1 MFEEPFRWLEA
12 ISTRHSY
19 VQEKLK
25 KGQPVIAVPYKDG
38 TLMLG
43 FSPQPGKIFE
53 LYDRIALGGLGHPA
67 DVERLRMTLLD
78 MAHLEGF
85 NRSEKDVTIA
95 RLLQFGIAPSLK
107 QNFEEIVRAPYL
119 IQLLLMEIDFDNRPS
134 FYRVN
139 YDGHWETFK
148 KGVVISGDSK
158 LSDAVQEKIEA
169 TDFASM
175 PLEDALKKACNIW
188 EEGKRDVADKESN
201 EESDDPAPTLKEAF
215 DKWTLEVGVL
225 STDTERKALY
235 RALAPDEIEKLK
247 SACLS

>member
-25 KGQPVIAVPYKDG
+25 KGQPVIAVPYQYG

-107 QNFEEIVRAPYL
+107 QNFEEVVRAPYL
-119 IQLLLMEIDFDNRPS
+119 IQLLLMEIDFNNQAS
-134 FYRVN
+134 FFRVN

-148 KGVVISGDSK
+148 KGAVIAGDTQ
-158 LSDAVQEKIEA
+158 LSDALEEKIES
-169 TDFASM
+169 TDFTS
-175 PLEDALKKACNIW
+175 LSLDDALLKACRIW
-188 EEGKRDVADKESN
+188 EEAKKDIAD
-201 EESDDPAPTLKEAF
+201 EESDDPALTLKEAF
-215 DKWTLEVGVL
+215 EKWTLEAAVL
-225 STDTERKALY
+225 STDTERRALY
-235 RALAPDEIEKLK
+235 RSLSPDEIEKLK
-247 SACLS
+247 MACLS